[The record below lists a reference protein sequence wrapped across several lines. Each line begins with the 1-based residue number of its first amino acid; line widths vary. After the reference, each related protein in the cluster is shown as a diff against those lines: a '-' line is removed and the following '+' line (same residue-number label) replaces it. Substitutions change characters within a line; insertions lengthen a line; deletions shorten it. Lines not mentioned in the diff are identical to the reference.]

1 MESVQELCD
10 RICLIHKSKKILEGE
25 VNELQQRAKDC
36 VYHIRLSINHN
47 RSALEEYISNC
58 KAIFDVHYNGKNEV
72 GLKLKYAD
80 QNADIIIKN
89 LLSNSSLLH
98 LEDQI
103 PSVQE
108 LFVRNIK
115 QYEN

>member
-1 MESVQELCD
+1 MHYS
-10 RICLIHKSKKILEGE
+10 GE
-25 VNELQQRAKDC
+25 
-36 VYHIRLSINHN
+36 
-47 RSALEEYISNC
+47 
-58 KAIFDVHYNGKNEV
+58 NEV
-72 GLKLKYAD
+72 RLKLKYAD
-80 QNADIIIKN
+80 QDADIIIKN